1 MQLTVYNGSPRGQ
14 NSNTRLL
21 LQRFLQGF
29 ERQGG
34 GFHRLHYLV
43 KRNDRKQQVEDF
55 AGAPGPVLLAFPLYT
70 DCMPGLVKDFIEDL
84 RPLCGREGLP
94 PALFLVQSGFPEAR
108 HSRFVERY
116 LEKLTRRLGCEY
128 LGTMVRG
135 GVEGIQSMPAIMT
148 RKLYGLM
155 EKLGAGLAETGRLD
169 PDFLRRLAQPETL
182 SPTARWLHDN
192 LFYRMTNSY
201 WNNML
206 KKNNAL
212 HCREDRPFADS

>member
-14 NSNTRLL
+14 KSNTKLL
-21 LQRFLQGF
+21 LDRFLSGF
-29 ERQGG
+29 EGRGG
-34 GFHRLHYLV
+34 KTHRLHYLV
-43 KRNDRKQQVEDF
+43 RRNERGRQVEDF
-55 AGAPGPVLLAFPLYT
+55 AQAPGPVLLAFPLYT

-84 RPLCGREGLP
+84 RPLCGQKGLP
-94 PALFLVQSGFPEAR
+94 PAMFLVQSGFPEAR

-116 LEKLTRRLGCEY
+116 LKKLTRRLGCGY

-135 GVEGIQSMPAIMT
+135 GVEGIRVMPAMMT

-155 EKLGAGLAETGRLD
+155 ENLGAALADTGKLD
-169 PDFLRRLAQPETL
+169 PQLLRKLATPETL
-182 SPTARWLHDN
+182 TPARRWMYEKL
-192 LFYRMTNSY
+192 LYRMTNAY

-212 HCREDRPFADS
+212 HRREDRPFAE

>member
-1 MQLTVYNGSPRGQ
+1 MQLTVYNGSPRGK

-21 LQRFLQGF
+21 LERFL
-29 ERQGG
+29 GG
-34 GFHRLHYLV
+34 LEGKGGQTHRLHYLV
-43 KRNDRKQQVEDF
+43 RRNQRKQQVDDF
-55 AGAPGPVLLAFPLYT
+55 ARAPGPVLLAFPLYT

-84 RPLCGREGLP
+84 RPLCGQEGLP
-94 PALFLVQSGFPEAR
+94 PAMFLVQSGFPEAR

-116 LEKLTRRLGCEY
+116 LKKLTRRLGCGY

-135 GVEGIQSMPAIMT
+135 GVEGIRVMPAMMT

-155 EKLGAGLAETGRLD
+155 EDLGAALARTGKLD
-169 PDFLRRLAQPETL
+169 PELLSKLATPETL
-182 SPTARWLHDN
+182 TPARRFLYEK
-192 LFYRMTNSY
+192 LLYRMTNAY

-212 HCREDRPFADS
+212 HRREDRPFEK